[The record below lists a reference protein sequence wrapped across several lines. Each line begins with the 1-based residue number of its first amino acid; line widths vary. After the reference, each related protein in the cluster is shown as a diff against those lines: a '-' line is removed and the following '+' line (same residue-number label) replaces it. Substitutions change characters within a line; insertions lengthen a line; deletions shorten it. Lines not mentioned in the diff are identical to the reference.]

1 MRTNIVHEF
10 GGHSVFADVQFRPA
24 ALQSTTKKQ
33 GLMMGQDGTAGAH
46 GMGRV
51 IKIWD

>member
-10 GGHSVFADVQFRPA
+10 WGHSVFADVQFRPA

-33 GLMMGQDGTAGAH
+33 RLMMDQDGAAGAH
-46 GMGRV
+46 GIVRV
-51 IKIWD
+51 IKIGD